1 MDPEAGDG
9 TKMKSI
15 PPPSLP
21 SFSWLIFTGR
31 GRGGSL
37 FLPIVYCAVI
47 FALFCLR
54 ENLMFILVS
63 VDCVRIWRQYGI
75 HLELANKGNCTKAP
89 RPHRLV
95 FYLTVVFY
103 EKYADSV
110 QKLSMVYETVVKMT
124 KVPDQDVAFW
134 ALCGENQC
142 TQNTGTLGISNKCYL
157 LFFSDI

>member
-1 MDPEAGDG
+1 MEQRWNLYHRLRGHLFLD
-9 TKMKSI
+9 
-15 PPPSLP
+15 L
-21 SFSWLIFTGR
+21 FSQVR
-31 GRGGSL
+31 GRGGVPCSSPSFTMQW
-37 FLPIVYCAVI
+37 FLCYFV
-47 FALFCLR
+47 L

-75 HLELANKGNCTKAP
+75 HLELANKGNCAKAP

-95 FYLTVVFY
+95 FYLTVVLY

-110 QKLSMVYETVVKMT
+110 QILSMVYETAVKMT

-142 TQNTGTLGISNKCYL
+142 TQNTGILGILNKCYL